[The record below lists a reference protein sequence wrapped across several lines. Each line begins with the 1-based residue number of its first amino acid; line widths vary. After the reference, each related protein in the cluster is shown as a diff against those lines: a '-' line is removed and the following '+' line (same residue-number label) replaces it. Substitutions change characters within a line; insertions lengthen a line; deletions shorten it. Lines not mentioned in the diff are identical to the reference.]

1 MRIFPPKAGQRVLRS
16 HRTYDQEKEK
26 DKERTSPQTGPETRG
41 SGHLNTNKSPQPSG
55 SVSCLLDCLNQSHR
69 YPIKGFIIGV
79 THIVLLHEAKGNKIK
94 VA

>member
-16 HRTYDQEKEK
+16 HRTNDGEKDK

-55 SVSCLLDCLNQSHR
+55 SVSCLLDCLSSSTGIPPRVLLLATQ
-69 YPIKGFIIGV
+69 
-79 THIVLLHEAKGNKIK
+79 TVLLHEAKGNKIK

>member
-16 HRTYDQEKEK
+16 HRTNDGEKDK

-55 SVSCLLDCLNQSHR
+55 SVSRLLDCLYQSHR
-69 YPIKGFIIGV
+69 YPTKGFIIGNPNYS
-79 THIVLLHEAKGNKIK
+79 LK
-94 VA
+94 